1 MKKIESKEAKEVEK
15 ATLELLKDWQSLL
28 HTITSDNG
36 KEFSSH
42 ESIAKA
48 LVVDYFFA
56 HPYCSWERGANR
68 SGEP

>member
-56 HPYCSWERGANR
+56 QVQSRATQIGREDG
-68 SGEP
+68 